1 MTVWAI
7 EIRSSAEAKSFSSS
21 LCVQTGSG
29 AHRACCTK
37 DTVGPYPV
45 AKARPGREADQSLP
59 SISEAESE

>member
-7 EIRSSAEAKSFSSS
+7 EIRSPAEAKSFSYSV
-21 LCVQTGSG
+21 CVQTGSG
-29 AHRACCTK
+29 AHRVSCTM

-45 AKARPGREADQSLP
+45 AKARPGREANQSLQ